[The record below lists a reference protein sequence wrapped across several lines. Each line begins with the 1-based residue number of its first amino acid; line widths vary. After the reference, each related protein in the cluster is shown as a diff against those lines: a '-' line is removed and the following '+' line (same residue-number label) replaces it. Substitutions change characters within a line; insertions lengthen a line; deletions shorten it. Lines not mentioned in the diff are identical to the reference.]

1 MGFHWIACHLLI
13 GFCVSPQLWSSLPW
27 LLRCTFSNG
36 SFCMEL
42 MQVTAYYLCALLLT
56 FILIYLD
63 RIGFCA
69 LVRVLSLWARSC
81 IWIGMT
87 TMEENLLPLTSF
99 RSYLPFKICLCLSF
113 TVFLLLLWVV
123 DFEFN
128 LIYLQLWKRFRGND
142 KPPAHLGSSR
152 DYNVDMIPKVY
163 FPPCFFFVLF
173 DQLFNFLSWS
183 FFKSLFIRRRFSLW
197 LVYDGKW
204 QSCTCPHS
212 HKCYQISVLQSS
224 GWQLCPQQGKG
235 MLSRGWL
242 FTLLSVMIYF
252 LLKAIGINYC
262 NRFTRCLQLTWR
274 HSNLLWWVFLKSAVL
289 GSFSYMSIT
298 MKKVIL
304 KHTREWTWREWLPEN
319 WLRMPP
325 LQAYMS
331 HVSLYACFSS
341 TTL

>member
-42 MQVTAYYLCALLLT
+42 MQVTTYYLCVLLLT

-152 DYNVDMIPKVY
+152 DYNVDMIPKV
-163 FPPCFFFVLF
+163 CFQLCFSTLPVIWPVILFLNLSFYNLCSFVMCLH
-173 DQLFNFLSWS
+173 
-183 FFKSLFIRRRFSLW
+183 IASLW
-197 LVYDGKW
+197 W
-204 QSCTCPHS
+204 QMAILYVSSFTQMLPSICTS
-212 HKCYQISVLQSS
+212 KQWMAATSS
-224 GWQLCPQQGKG
+224 
-235 MLSRGWL
+235 
-242 FTLLSVMIYF
+242 
-252 LLKAIGINYC
+252 
-262 NRFTRCLQLTWR
+262 
-274 HSNLLWWVFLKSAVL
+274 
-289 GSFSYMSIT
+289 
-298 MKKVIL
+298 
-304 KHTREWTWREWLPEN
+304 TRERYTYV
-319 WLRMPP
+319 
-325 LQAYMS
+325 QAQ
-331 HVSLYACFSS
+331 
-341 TTL
+341 